1 MVIHMRP
8 SVIDVAKFAGV
19 STATVSRVLNDSP
32 SLRPGTKK
40 KVMDAIEQLGYK
52 LPDSNLAQKGIIPK
66 VVMILVP
73 DISNAFYGEIV
84 RGIESTA
91 REHNYSILLFD
102 THSDDLL
109 VSQCLDTIKQNKI
122 SGVISLEPMATQS
135 FRSMELND
143 LPWISCSEY
152 IPDSFVQHISID
164 HRAAA
169 KDAVLYLISQGHRKI
184 AFVNS
189 DESYIY
195 AQERRLGYE
204 DALAIAG
211 ISSDD
216 NYIQVVGGIDY
227 KLGELAARRL
237 MFLPEPPTAIFA
249 VSDMLAIGII
259 KSIFRL
265 KKKVPN
271 DVAVIGFDDIP
282 VAEVFEPGLTTIS
295 QPMLE
300 MGQKAMLMILDKIHG
315 KPVIS
320 CIVNHSL
327 IIRES
332 A

>member
-1 MVIHMRP
+1 MRP
-8 SVIDVAKFAGV
+8 SVLDVAKFAGV

-32 SLRPGTKK
+32 SIRPATKK
-40 KVMDAIEQLGYK
+40 KVLEAIEQLGYK
-52 LPDSNLAQKGIIPK
+52 LPDSNLAQKGLIPK

-73 DISNAFYGEIV
+73 DISNPFYGEIV

-91 REHNYSILLFD
+91 RDQNYSILLFD
-102 THSDDLL
+102 THSDDQLIRD
-109 VSQCLDTIKQNKI
+109 CLDTIKQHKV

-135 FRSMELND
+135 FRSLELND

-152 IPDSFVQHISID
+152 IPNSSVQHISID

-169 KDAVLYLISQGHRKI
+169 KDAVLYLISQGHKKI

-195 AQERRLGYE
+195 AQERRKGYE
-204 DALAIAG
+204 EALAIAE
-211 ISSDD
+211 IPVTLD
-216 NYIQVVGGIDY
+216 YIQVVGGIDY

-237 MFLPEPPTAIFA
+237 MFLPEPPTAVFA

-265 KKKVPN
+265 KKTVPH
-271 DVAVIGFDDIP
+271 DLAVIGFDDIP
-282 VAEVFEPGLTTIS
+282 VAEVFEPGLTTIA

-300 MGQKAMLMILDKIHG
+300 IGQKAMHMVLDKING
-315 KPVIS
+315 KPVSS
-320 CIVNHSL
+320 CLVNHSL
-327 IIRES
+327 IIRDS